1 MTGYF
6 YAQRLGADS
15 DAKNKGTKV
24 NKIDDGSDI
33 QQFDDKDEGKDRQFV
48 TALARGLELLRCFGV
63 HERELGLTEL
73 ARRTGIP
80 KPTVARLAGTLAKLG
95 YLDHLAAEGK
105 YRLGAG
111 VLALGFGMLARLDV
125 RDSARPLMRELA
137 ERTQASVSLAVRD
150 RLSMVYV
157 ESVRSSAAI
166 TLQRGVG
173 TRLAVATTALGRA
186 YLAGMPDAERVV
198 LLDEIRHHDEDDWP
212 RVYAGI
218 EQALRDHAERGF
230 CISMG
235 EWDKDVCGV
244 GVPFRA
250 PDGTMMSFNCGMPA
264 FKSSRT
270 YLENEL
276 GPALVEL
283 VRKVGGLASRGAVR

>member
-1 MTGYF
+1 MI
-6 YAQRLGADS
+6 RAD
-15 DAKNKGTKV
+15 
-24 NKIDDGSDI
+24 DDNDI
-33 QQFDDKDEGKDRQFV
+33 EQFDDKEEGKDRQFV
-48 TALARGLELLRCFGV
+48 TALARGLELLRCFGTK
-63 HERELGLTEL
+63 ERELGLTEL

-95 YLDHLAAEGK
+95 YLDHRETEGK

-125 RDSARPLMRELA
+125 RESARPLMRELA
-137 ERTQASVSLAVRD
+137 DRTESSVSLALRD

-157 ESVRSSAAI
+157 ESVRSSASV

-173 TRLAVATTALGRA
+173 TRLAVATSALGRA
-186 YLAGMPDAERVV
+186 YLAGLPEAERVV
-198 LLDEIRHHDEDDWP
+198 LLDEIRRRDEDAWP
-212 RVYAGI
+212 RLHAGI
-218 EQALRDHAERGF
+218 ELALRDHETRGF

-250 PDGTMMSFNCGMPA
+250 PDGTMMSFNCGKPA
-264 FKSSRT
+264 FKCSRE

-283 VRKVGGLASRGAVR
+283 VRKVGGPAGYGNVR

>member
-1 MTGYF
+1 MRAGREMPDATE
-6 YAQRLGADS
+6 QREERMRSAD
-15 DAKNKGTKV
+15 
-24 NKIDDGSDI
+24 DDSDI
-33 QQFDDKDEGKDRQFV
+33 QQFDDSGEGKDRQFV
-48 TALARGLELLRCFGV
+48 TALARGLELLRCFGER
-63 HERELGLTEL
+63 ERELGLTEL

-95 YLDHLAAEGK
+95 YLDHLEAEGR

-125 RDSARPLMRELA
+125 RETARPLMRELA
-137 ERTQASVSLAVRD
+137 ERTQASVSLGVRD

-157 ESVRSSAAI
+157 ESVRSSASI

-173 TRLAVATTALGRA
+173 TRLALATTALGRA
-186 YLAGMPDAERVV
+186 YLAGMPAPERAGLLQQLRQRDAA
-198 LLDEIRHHDEDDWP
+198 DWP
-212 RVYAGI
+212 RLQAGVD
-218 EQALRDHAERGF
+218 QAVRDYAERGF
-230 CISMG
+230 CISIG

-250 PDGTMMSFNCGMPA
+250 PDGTMMSFNCGKPA
-264 FKSSRT
+264 FKCSRE
-270 YLENEL
+270 YLEREL

-283 VRKVGGLASRGAVR
+283 VRKVGGSMGRGNA